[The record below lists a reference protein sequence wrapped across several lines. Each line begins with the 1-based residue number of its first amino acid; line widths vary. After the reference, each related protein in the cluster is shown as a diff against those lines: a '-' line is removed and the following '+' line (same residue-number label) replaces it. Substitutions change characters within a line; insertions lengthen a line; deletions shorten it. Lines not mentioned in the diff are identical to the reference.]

1 MLHNGAQ
8 MKLSPRQKEI
18 LRLMV
23 RGMNPKEIAE
33 EMEINVATVNTQKFT
48 CRIKAGVR
56 DDLAL
61 FKWATANPKELK

>member
-1 MLHNGAQ
+1 
-8 MKLSPRQKEI
+8 
-18 LRLMV
+18 MV
-23 RGMNPKEIAE
+23 KGLNPAEIAK
-33 EMEINVATVNTQKFT
+33 EMGVKVGTINSQKFT